1 MEDLIVQARILFES
15 GELTEDEYRE
25 YTTDDTER
33 ND

>member
-1 MEDLIVQARILFES
+1 MEDLILQARVLFES

-25 YTTDDTER
+25 YTDDTER